1 LIALSPD
8 NEVIVRYAEQ
18 IEQGVQAMGQE
29 ISPRGARRISAYI
42 HLLAKWNR
50 TYNLTAVRNLEDMR
64 VRHVLDA
71 LAVRPWVKL
80 AGRLV
85 DVGSGPGIPGI
96 ILALADEALVV
107 TLIDSNLKM
116 TRFAEAAVRELA
128 IENVTV
134 LRARV
139 EEVPAS
145 SFDQAISRAFAS
157 TADFLRLT
165 QHLVRPGGEWLA
177 MKGRLDER
185 ERQDIP
191 DGFICRE
198 IIPLHIPVL
207 DAARH
212 LLIYQREAES

>member
-1 LIALSPD
+1 M
-8 NEVIVRYAEQ
+8 RYAEQ
-18 IEQGVQAMGQE
+18 IELGVRAMGQE
-29 ISPRGARRISAYI
+29 ISSRGAARISAYI

-50 TYNLTAVRNLEDMR
+50 TYNLTAVRDLDDMR

-71 LAVRPWVKL
+71 LAVRPWVTS

-96 ILALADEALVV
+96 LLALADDSLAV

-116 TRFAEAAVRELA
+116 ARFAQAAVRELA

-134 LRARV
+134 QRTRV
-139 EEVPAS
+139 EEMPAS

-165 QHLVRPGGEWLA
+165 QHLVRPDGQWLA

-185 ERQDIP
+185 ELCAVP
-191 DGFICRE
+191 AGFTCRDT
-198 IIPLHIPVL
+198 IRLHIPTL
-207 DAARH
+207 NAARH
-212 LLIYQREAES
+212 LLIYQKEAAS

>member
-1 LIALSPD
+1 MIA
-8 NEVIVRYAEQ
+8 RYAEQ
-18 IEQGVQAMGQE
+18 IELGAQAMGQE
-29 ISPRGARRISAYI
+29 ISPRGAQRISAYI

-71 LAVRPWVKL
+71 LAVRPWVKS

-96 ILALADEALVV
+96 ILALADESLDV

-134 LRARV
+134 QRTRV
-139 EEVPAS
+139 EEVPVS

-177 MKGRLDER
+177 MKGRLDEL
-185 ERQDIP
+185 EQQAVP
-191 DGFICRE
+191 AGFVCRE
-198 IIPLHIPVL
+198 TIALTIPALN
-207 DAARH
+207 AARH